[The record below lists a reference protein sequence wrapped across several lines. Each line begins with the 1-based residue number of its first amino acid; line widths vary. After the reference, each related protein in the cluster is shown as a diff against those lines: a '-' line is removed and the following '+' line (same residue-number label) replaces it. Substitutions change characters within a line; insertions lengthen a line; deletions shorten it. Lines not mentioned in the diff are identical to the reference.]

1 MSGLGFEP
9 RLRDYGSLVVAGL
22 YYPDTPRDGGSSTN
36 TPTPETLT
44 AYLLYR
50 TMSTMNDTSGSEYVT
65 SEDGVYRVDQIAY
78 EIWTWK
84 AQRSNKETAR
94 QLGELGF
101 EGITT
106 KQVAAWA
113 MSYKWSVLADNDIK
127 NLAPS
132 IHNETLGGLII
143 AGLKGQRVLD
153 KLLEEWM
160 EKRIEPNAQVVKML
174 DMTFK
179 YAGMSPMGTRDPTER
194 VRSKGGAASSI
205 VERYLSPEEI
215 AYHRGEGELSSIP
228 EYASEESEG

>member
-1 MSGLGFEP
+1 MRAGYLPHSG
-9 RLRDYGSLVVAGL
+9 R
-22 YYPDTPRDGGSSTN
+22 SSTN
-36 TPTPETLT
+36 QPEEVLT
-44 AYLLYR
+44 GYQRAEI
-50 TMSTMNDTSGSEYVT
+50 MSTMNTTSGSEYVQN
-65 SEDGVYRVDQIAY
+65 EDGVYRVDQIAY

-84 AQRSNKETAR
+84 AQRSNKETAK
-94 QLGELGF
+94 QLMELGF
-101 EGITT
+101 EGITSN
-106 KQVAAWA
+106 QVATW
-113 MSYKWSVLADNDIK
+113 SRQYKWSVLADNDIK

-143 AGLKGQRVLD
+143 AGLKGQRILD
-153 KLLEEWM
+153 KLLEEWA

-228 EYASEESEG
+228 EYASEESDNG

>member
-1 MSGLGFEP
+1 MPGAGCAPASENYGF
-9 RLRDYGSLVVAGL
+9 SVVTAPLTRGIAWG
-22 YYPDTPRDGGSSTN
+22 GGSSTN
-36 TPTPETLT
+36 TPHPKPLT

-228 EYASEESEG
+228 EYAQDDSK

>member
-1 MSGLGFEP
+1 
-9 RLRDYGSLVVAGL
+9 
-22 YYPDTPRDGGSSTN
+22 
-36 TPTPETLT
+36 
-44 AYLLYR
+44 
-50 TMSTMNDTSGSEYVT
+50 MNDTSGSEYVT

-215 AYHRGEGELSSIP
+215 AKYIGADSVMFLPIEELERCLTDAENYCYACFNGKYPLPVRIPPLTEPSAPDQVRPTGTDNGSSN
-228 EYASEESEG
+228 